1 MCLQNSDCVMVHRNS
16 AVDCLR
22 PPLADT
28 LPTKCQQLKHGYGE
42 CKKGMVDMRKRFRGN
57 KPIAVSTELEGD
69 GPTPSRAKEV
79 AMLYAGTS
87 TYENEGVRKTD
98 GREGWELEQR
108 MEKEGYE
115 KFIRNDGSA
124 DWRKK

>member
-1 MCLQNSDCVMVHRNS
+1 MVHRNT
-16 AVDCLR
+16 AADCLR
-22 PPLADT
+22 PPLVDT

-69 GPTPSRAKEV
+69 GATPSRAKEV
-79 AMLYAGTS
+79 AMLYAGRS
-87 TYENEGVRKTD
+87 TYPSESVRQTEGKEGSELDATMENA
-98 GREGWELEQR
+98 
-108 MEKEGYE
+108 GYE
-115 KFIRNDGSA
+115 KYIRNDGSV